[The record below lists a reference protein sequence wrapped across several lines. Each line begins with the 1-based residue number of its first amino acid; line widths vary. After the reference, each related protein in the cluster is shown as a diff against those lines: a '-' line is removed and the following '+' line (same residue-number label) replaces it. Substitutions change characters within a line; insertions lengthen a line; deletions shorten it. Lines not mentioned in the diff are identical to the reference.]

1 MHVAVNGEN
10 TEPVRRVLE
19 KMTIWFCCSF
29 RREIHFVFGSIPVS
43 FCRWK
48 SIESAR

>member
-1 MHVAVNGEN
+1 MYVAVNGEN
-10 TEPVRRVLE
+10 TESVRRVLE
-19 KMTIWFCCSF
+19 KRQCFCSF

-48 SIESAR
+48 SIKSAR